1 MLAMSL
7 VEWERQFEACKVN
20 PALPRPN
27 QAVFGR
33 QLNAIK
39 RIQFPWMLEVTKNA
53 PQMAIR
59 QLGRAFQNFFDK
71 RARYPR
77 FRRKGTHD
85 RFTLHSRPLVC
96 RYQYRHF
103 RPHLPQAKNQGA
115 VGVDFGVTHLV
126 TLSTG
131 EKVVGPKPLQTF
143 LNRLRRLS
151 RALSRKTKGP
161 CNRSKAKTKLARLYA
176 RIANIRAKYRVK
188 PAPAKQESSGKL
200 SRLSFV

>member
-1 MLAMSL
+1 MRETLRFS
-7 VEWERQFEACKVN
+7 
-20 PALPRPN
+20 
-27 QAVFGR
+27 GR
-33 QLNAIK
+33 IVSATI
-39 RIQFPWMLEVTKNA
+39 
-53 PQMAIR
+53 
-59 QLGRAFQNFFDK
+59 
-71 RARYPR
+71 
-77 FRRKGTHD
+77 
-85 RFTLHSRPLVC
+85 SRTADHWYVGISIDTSDA
-96 RYQYRHF
+96 
-103 RPHLPQAKNQGA
+103 HLPQAKNQGA

-151 RALSRKTKGP
+151 RALSRKTKGS

>member
-1 MLAMSL
+1 MRPRWRSGSWAALSRISL
-7 VEWERQFEACKVN
+7 IN
-20 PALPRPN
+20 
-27 QAVFGR
+27 
-33 QLNAIK
+33 
-39 RIQFPWMLEVTKNA
+39 
-53 PQMAIR
+53 
-59 QLGRAFQNFFDK
+59 GRATHAFGA
-71 RARYPR
+71 RAPTTASHCTADHWYV
-77 FRRKGTHD
+77 GISIDTSD
-85 RFTLHSRPLVC
+85 A
-96 RYQYRHF
+96 
-103 RPHLPQAKNQGA
+103 HLPQAKNQGA

-151 RALSRKTKGP
+151 RALSRKTKGS

-176 RIANIRAKYRVK
+176 MIANIRAKYRVK